1 MIVIEEIDLN
11 FNEIAQMIESRRN
24 NAYKKVNEELI
35 LLYMDFG
42 KYISQKVENFKWD
55 NKIVEKLEE
64 FMRK

>member
-11 FNEIAQMIESRRN
+11 FNEIAQMIESMRN

-42 KYISQKVENFKWD
+42 KYISQKVENSKWG